1 MLKVI
6 GRRIVLA
13 LPVLLTISFITFIL
27 MWLAPGDFLTQL
39 RMDPTIKQSTIDQL
53 KHQYGLD
60 KPPLVQYFIWLKQAL
75 MGNLGYSYY
84 YRVPVSKLIGSRVIA
99 TLILS
104 FSALI
109 FSWVVGITLGITA
122 ALHKYTVADQILTI
136 IAFSG
141 IAIPGFFLALLLQYM
156 AATTGW
162 LPITGM
168 HSAGVIEGT
177 IKGWP
182 AFVDLLRH
190 LILPTFTLAF
200 GGLAGLMRYAR
211 GTMLDVLNEDY
222 VIFARAK
229 GLPENKVIYK
239 HALRNAINP
248 LVTMLGYSIS
258 GLLGGAVITE
268 TIFGWPGLGRLIY
281 QALMQQDIYLVMAST
296 IINTIM
302 LIVGNFIAD
311 ILLAWVDPRVRL
323 QMGQ

>member
-1 MLKVI
+1 
-6 GRRIVLA
+6 
-13 LPVLLTISFITFIL
+13 
-27 MWLAPGDFLTQL
+27 
-39 RMDPTIKQSTIDQL
+39 
-53 KHQYGLD
+53 
-60 KPPLVQYFIWLKQAL
+60 
-75 MGNLGYSYY
+75 
-84 YRVPVSKLIGSRVIA
+84 
-99 TLILS
+99 
-104 FSALI
+104 
-109 FSWVVGITLGITA
+109 
-122 ALHKYTVADQILTI
+122 
-136 IAFSG
+136 
-141 IAIPGFFLALLLQYM
+141 M

-162 LPITGM
+162 FPITGM
-168 HSAGVIEGT
+168 HSAAVIEGT
-177 IKGWP
+177 VKGWP

-190 LILPTFTLAF
+190 LVLPTFTLAF

-281 QALMQQDIYLVMAST
+281 QALMQQDIYMVMAST
-296 IINTIM
+296 IINTVM